1 MLQLKQQLH
10 QQEAQTKKA
19 EEDLRKS
26 QQTIELLKRQ
36 LNEIQSNIQQKELEI
51 ADIRK
56 KSKSATDELNKE
68 KEKEQTTQKLLFL
81 EKEKRSEKEQ
91 QAKTLTEQSAKLS
104 SDLERERERVK
115 DHSRTIEKLTHEN
128 KRNEEELKQLN
139 TENDSLK
146 AQLESMKK
154 GYEVA
159 VKKLEDAQKR
169 EAQTKE
175 EKVREL
181 EKKVYALEKEKEEL
195 KVEVNVTKVELETE
209 RKKHNKLLNSDGS
222 HTPVVQKNSAY
233 DGSMKKKDKNI
244 DNTEKGDTEE
254 VNKPKRKTSKATK
267 VVSTEYENMDTDLL
281 LNQIESD
288 NVTAKNADYILE
300 TPTKSKGY
308 TIAFSGFKEQHPKF
322 SMEFRNH
329 LQTIITKLGGQVH
342 ESKDFEDEQILNA
355 DITQITHIVVPSL
368 ETRTMKTLAAILSQR
383 WLITTDWVMASNTAN
398 HFVDE
403 KKYGFKL
410 SEYLFVD
417 KKFYITPKFTQA
429 NESNFQAKNCVD
441 LIGYGKGKLVL
452 RSTDKR
458 DFTIIAD
465 DETSAFKGTKAMMT
479 FNDLLNL
486 IPQPPNATG
495 ISNGFVEPLIR
506 SKKATDEEKENKL
519 VTPDTDG
526 KKNSRRKSA
535 PYNTPKNKTS
545 NLDSEAT
552 EEYQKSSSK
561 KKRYQKRI

>member
-1 MLQLKQQLH
+1 
-10 QQEAQTKKA
+10 
-19 EEDLRKS
+19 
-26 QQTIELLKRQ
+26 
-36 LNEIQSNIQQKELEI
+36 
-51 ADIRK
+51 
-56 KSKSATDELNKE
+56 
-68 KEKEQTTQKLLFL
+68 
-81 EKEKRSEKEQ
+81 
-91 QAKTLTEQSAKLS
+91 
-104 SDLERERERVK
+104 
-115 DHSRTIEKLTHEN
+115 
-128 KRNEEELKQLN
+128 
-139 TENDSLK
+139 
-146 AQLESMKK
+146 
-154 GYEVA
+154 
-159 VKKLEDAQKR
+159 
-169 EAQTKE
+169 
-175 EKVREL
+175 
-181 EKKVYALEKEKEEL
+181 
-195 KVEVNVTKVELETE
+195 
-209 RKKHNKLLNSDGS
+209 
-222 HTPVVQKNSAY
+222 
-233 DGSMKKKDKNI
+233 
-244 DNTEKGDTEE
+244 
-254 VNKPKRKTSKATK
+254 
-267 VVSTEYENMDTDLL
+267 MDTDLL

-561 KKRYQKRI
+561 KRDTKNESKTPLSTRKSGRHTPKNLVFKVENDDLDYEVEDEDNVNSDTDFDISSEIKNNNSSKKRKVASQKESKTARPKKKLKSDE